1 MRRRRSE
8 VYEAANCLWDV
19 DYRIRCVRS
28 LIPLNPT
35 HHRNFIGK
43 VTLLYVESIGAI
55 ITPISSKTEMRDKL
69 MQTPEGISAEIENA
83 VKIGAAPGKY
93 ASGLDLLFVLQE
105 NGHSN
110 IALSFVNHET
120 KEWVNSLCTAG
131 QRARRQC

>member
-1 MRRRRSE
+1 MDRWRRAGRTRRCWRGAGSMRGSCRGSSPRRMRRRRSE

-69 MQTPEGISAEIENA
+69 MQTPEGISAEIEN
-83 VKIGAAPGKY
+83 
-93 ASGLDLLFVLQE
+93 
-105 NGHSN
+105 
-110 IALSFVNHET
+110 
-120 KEWVNSLCTAG
+120 
-131 QRARRQC
+131 